1 MRRNALGIAA
11 LAALCIASGAGIA
24 AQVTATSMTT
34 AASARAG
41 REARILSWV
50 VERYPD
56 ATIKDFLSF
65 PAVLLD
71 ASERAGVD
79 YRLILAMADKESG
92 MNPRAVGRSGEVG
105 LLQLLPSTAAL
116 VAKRLDD
123 TSYES
128 PVVSKDRNGRPH
140 YSFLGSLADP
150 KVNVRYGI
158 EYLRW
163 QIQRFGMT
171 PTAIRAYNRPPGRAS
186 ESWPLDRYAE
196 DVALNY
202 FALVQRFD

>member
-24 AQVTATSMTT
+24 AQVTATSITT

-71 ASERAGVD
+71 ASESAGVD

-92 MNPRAVGRSGEVG
+92 MNRRASSRHSA
-105 LLQLLPSTAAL
+105 S
-116 VAKRLDD
+116 
-123 TSYES
+123 
-128 PVVSKDRNGRPH
+128 
-140 YSFLGSLADP
+140 GSLASM
-150 KVNVRYGI
+150 KAR
-158 EYLRW
+158 
-163 QIQRFGMT
+163 
-171 PTAIRAYNRPPGRAS
+171 
-186 ESWPLDRYAE
+186 
-196 DVALNY
+196 
-202 FALVQRFD
+202 

>member
-24 AQVTATSMTT
+24 ARVTATSITT
-34 AASARAG
+34 AAPARAD

-65 PAVLLD
+65 LAVLLD

-92 MNPRAVGRSGEVG
+92 MNPRAVGRNGEVG

-128 PVVSKDRNGRPH
+128 PVGLSKDRDGRPH
-140 YSFLGSLADP
+140 YS
-150 KVNVRYGI
+150 I

-163 QIQRFGMT
+163 QIERFGMT

-202 FALVQRFD
+202 FALVQRLDRRAGDATAPPPLR